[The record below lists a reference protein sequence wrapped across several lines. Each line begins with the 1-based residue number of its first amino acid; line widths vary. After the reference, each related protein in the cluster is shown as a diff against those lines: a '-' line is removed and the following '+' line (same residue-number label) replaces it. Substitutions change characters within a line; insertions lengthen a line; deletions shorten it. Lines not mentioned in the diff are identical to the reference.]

1 MGCES
6 YFIVSNVIKT
16 RITDK
21 YGKIIAGNHRATGLK
36 SLNEQSRATLK
47 QAIKDK
53 FNYDLQDNEIVV
65 RCGYF
70 GYCIS

>member
-1 MGCES
+1 MLLKQES
-6 YFIVSNVIKT
+6 
-16 RITDK
+16 
-21 YGKIIAGNHRATGLK
+21 GNHRATGLK